1 MCGKEESAPIGYM
14 IDKKVYTIELK
25 YKDQNTEIIFGT
37 ADSTDKV
44 KEMRIHIFKSGMK
57 VNSGKVNGLQGARF
71 AIKLNS
77 AVQRALEEGYTYEE
91 IWDGVDE
98 YGNQVEVNA
107 SRVAQAQVIAP
118 TYEVLETDENGDAYT
133 TNPLPY
139 GTFVGKEIYTP
150 KDYESAEDFLFS
162 ITQDESEIEDI
173 AKKVKD
179 IFINNEQLETYIKL
193 VKKDLKT
200 EKIVTLNNATFQ
212 VKATKD
218 IYDRSTGKI
227 LYKKGEIITQK
238 IGSTIYNSFTTNA
251 DNIVVPEESYL
262 SKNDDKGTTITPLKL
277 EVGSYAIY
285 ELSIPTGFL
294 QLDNPIEFKVEG
306 VRNYDTDS
314 EGDYIKEIVVKNEQP
329 TGTLT
334 INKTI
339 ALREDVDTSL
349 VDTSDLSDI
358 KFRLTAKEDIIDMAD
373 GSKIYEKGQVVGE
386 YNLTKEGTLEVN
398 SIPMGKYELKE
409 IETLKTLILN
419 DTIYD
424 VEFTKQD
431 DTTKVYEV
439 EKDISNDTT
448 LLEISKQDITGE
460 KELIGAKLQVIDEDD
475 NVIDEWISTEKTHKI
490 EGVEIGKQYKLL
502 EITAPEPFV
511 KATEIEFTINETG
524 VDKVTMI
531 DKVVEMSKVD
541 IAGEE
546 IEGATIQVF
555 DEDNNLI
562 DEWISTK
569 EPHKISGLEENKTY
583 RLHEELAIDNF
594 VKATD
599 IEFKVTEDKETQHLT
614 MIDKV
619 VEMSKVDIAGEEIE
633 GATIQVFDE
642 DDNLIDEWI
651 STKEPHKISG
661 LEENKTYRLH
671 EELVVDN
678 FVKATDI
685 EFKVTEDKETQHLTM
700 IDKIVEVV
708 KTDFVTGEE
717 VEGAELKVVDEEDN
731 IIDEWIS
738 TKEPHKVKGLEES
751 KKYRL
756 IEITSPYGFE
766 IAEEIEFVVTEDKE
780 TQRIEMKDMP
790 ILTDVKLIKI
800 DSETKEKIQD
810 DFVFGIYEDPEC
822 TELIQE
828 INSNKEEA
836 SILFDDLRYNTF
848 YIKELSSPKDYVL
861 SDKVVKLEIN
871 DKGVFA
877 DDIELT
883 NEDGVYSFEFENQK
897 METPKTRR

>member
-212 VKATKD
+212 IKATKD

-251 DNIVVPEESYL
+251 DNIVVPEGSYL
-262 SKNDDKGTTITPLKL
+262 NKNDDKGTTITPLKL

-306 VRNYDTDS
+306 IRNYDTDS

-334 INKTI
+334 IDKTI

-614 MIDKV
+614 MIDK
-619 VEMSKVDIAGEEIE
+619 
-633 GATIQVFDE
+633 
-642 DDNLIDEWI
+642 
-651 STKEPHKISG
+651 
-661 LEENKTYRLH
+661 
-671 EELVVDN
+671 
-678 FVKATDI
+678 
-685 EFKVTEDKETQHLTM
+685 
-700 IDKIVEVV
+700 IVEVV

-800 DSETKEKIQD
+800 DNETKEKIQD

>member
-212 VKATKD
+212 IKATKD

-251 DNIVVPEESYL
+251 DNIVVPEGSYL
-262 SKNDDKGTTITPLKL
+262 NKNDDKGTTITPLKL

-334 INKTI
+334 IDKTI

-460 KELIGAKLQVIDEDD
+460 KELIGAKLQVIDEND

-511 KATEIEFTINETG
+511 KATEIEFTINEKG
-524 VDKVTMI
+524 IDKVTMI

-546 IEGATIQVF
+546 IEGAI
-555 DEDNNLI
+555 
-562 DEWISTK
+562 
-569 EPHKISGLEENKTY
+569 
-583 RLHEELAIDNF
+583 
-594 VKATD
+594 
-599 IEFKVTEDKETQHLT
+599 
-614 MIDKV
+614 
-619 VEMSKVDIAGEEIE
+619 
-633 GATIQVFDE
+633 IQVFDE

-708 KTDFVTGEE
+708 KTDLVTGEE

-800 DSETKEKIQD
+800 DSETKEKIQA
-810 DFVFGIYEDPEC
+810 DFTFGIYEDPEC
-822 TELIQE
+822 TKLIQE

-836 SILFDDLRYNTF
+836 SVLFDDLRYNTF

-871 DKGVFA
+871 DKGVFV

>member
-212 VKATKD
+212 IKATKD

-251 DNIVVPEESYL
+251 DNIVVPEGSYL
-262 SKNDDKGTTITPLKL
+262 NKNDDKGTTITPLKL

-306 VRNYDTDS
+306 IRNYDTDS

-334 INKTI
+334 IDKTI

-475 NVIDEWISTEKTHKI
+475 NVIDEWVSTEKTHKI

-555 DEDNNLI
+555 DEDN
-562 DEWISTK
+562 
-569 EPHKISGLEENKTY
+569 
-583 RLHEELAIDNF
+583 
-594 VKATD
+594 
-599 IEFKVTEDKETQHLT
+599 
-614 MIDKV
+614 
-619 VEMSKVDIAGEEIE
+619 
-633 GATIQVFDE
+633 
-642 DDNLIDEWI
+642 NLIDEWI

-800 DSETKEKIQD
+800 DNETKEKIQD

>member
-212 VKATKD
+212 IKATKD

-251 DNIVVPEESYL
+251 DNIVVPEGSYL
-262 SKNDDKGTTITPLKL
+262 NKNDDKGTTITPLKL

-306 VRNYDTDS
+306 IRNYDTDS

-334 INKTI
+334 IDKTI

-475 NVIDEWISTEKTHKI
+475 NVIDEWVSTEKTHKI

-583 RLHEELAIDNF
+583 RLHEELVVDNF

-642 DDNLIDEWI
+642 DNNLIDEWI

-800 DSETKEKIQD
+800 DNETKEKIQD